1 MANLYRCGRSCNTF
15 EDLSDGIHI
24 TTTINESKSLIKHIS
39 CDSKCRFDGNNAIK
53 TKNRI
58 KISVDA
64 KAKNPQKQVP
74 EKLRK
79 IFS

>member
-39 CDSKCRFDGNNAIK
+39 CDSKCRFDGK
-53 TKNRI
+53 
-58 KISVDA
+58 
-64 KAKNPQKQVP
+64 
-74 EKLRK
+74 
-79 IFS
+79 

>member
-1 MANLYRCGRSCNTF
+1 MV
-15 EDLSDGIHI
+15 
-24 TTTINESKSLIKHIS
+24 
-39 CDSKCRFDGNNAIK
+39 NNAIK

-64 KAKNPQKQVP
+64 KAKNPQKQVS